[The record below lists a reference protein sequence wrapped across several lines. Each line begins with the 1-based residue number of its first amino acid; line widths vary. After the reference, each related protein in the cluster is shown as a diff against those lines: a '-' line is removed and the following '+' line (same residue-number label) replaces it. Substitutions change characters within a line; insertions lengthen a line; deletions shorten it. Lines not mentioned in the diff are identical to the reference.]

1 MWAWAGQWQTGVIA
15 LLLLML
21 VWSAWLTWQ
30 QMRQLWRLLWQPFHV
45 GKTYRCKVVSI
56 DDGNRLWCRRR
67 WRRRAV
73 LMKLAYSTAP
83 NLKQTHGTAA
93 KLALSKASKGKTLQI
108 WTVGE
113 DEYCLHIEAHVRG
126 KSLCELLIAKG
137 WARAATTYARDRDER
152 DYLLDLQKK
161 AQAQKLGQW
170 KTTPTKSSTRKTS
183 VDKKSASSAN
193 KSKTNPKAKT
203 ATVKKTKTTAN
214 TSKKS
219 AHWRDWLS

>member
-1 MWAWAGQWQTGVIA
+1 
-15 LLLLML
+15 
-21 VWSAWLTWQ
+21 
-30 QMRQLWRLLWQPFHV
+30 MRQLWRLLWQPFHV

-67 WRRRAV
+67 FRRRAV

-93 KLALSKASKGKTLQI
+93 KLALSKVSKGKTLQI

-161 AQAQKLGQW
+161 SPSAKAWAMENHADKIPHPQNQHCQKICQQH
-170 KTTPTKSSTRKTS
+170 K
-183 VDKKSASSAN
+183 
-193 KSKTNPKAKT
+193 
-203 ATVKKTKTTAN
+203 
-214 TSKKS
+214 
-219 AHWRDWLS
+219 

>member
-45 GKTYRCKVVSI
+45 GKAYRCKVVSI
-56 DDGNRLWCRRR
+56 VDGNRLWCRRR

-93 KLALSKASKGKTLQI
+93 KLALSKAAKGKTLQI

-152 DYLLDLQKK
+152 DYLLD
-161 AQAQKLGQW
+161 
-170 KTTPTKSSTRKTS
+170 
-183 VDKKSASSAN
+183 
-193 KSKTNPKAKT
+193 
-203 ATVKKTKTTAN
+203 
-214 TSKKS
+214 
-219 AHWRDWLS
+219 

>member
-45 GKTYRCKVVSI
+45 GKTYRCKVVNI

-93 KLALSKASKGKTLQI
+93 KLALSKAAKGKTLQI

-137 WARAATTYARDRDER
+137 WARAATSYARDRDER

-170 KTTPTKSSTRKTS
+170 KTTPTKSPTRKTS
-183 VDKKSASSAN
+183 VDKKSASSTN
-193 KSKTNPKAKT
+193 KSKTAAKAKT
-203 ATVKKTKTTAN
+203 TTKKTKTTAKA
-214 TSKKS
+214 SKKP